1 MKSRRVDNESILID
15 KILVLICKNKSIF
28 DFLDLIK
35 FEFEILLSLETLE
48 ELEIL
53 KIFFFCFFLF
63 VFRVSN
69 LSKTKIL
76 ITDF

>member
-53 KIFFFCFFLF
+53 KTFFFVSFFLF
-63 VFRVSN
+63 LEYPIYQKPKS
-69 LSKTKIL
+69 
-76 ITDF
+76 